1 MTRARVFVV
10 PGTAAPAAKDSS
22 VRQVGALACVG
33 IGVAAAVVALLP
45 WLATG
50 ARLPLQNLWA
60 EPTLPGDMPRA
71 LLPFGQYAI
80 ALILSLIVVGYGA
93 VGIAVRALRPRL
105 PDRAVLAAGSGAV
118 AVHVVAAA
126 QSATTVASGLQ
137 DRTASTFYLAA
148 VLAVVAGA
156 VLTGLLVLRLLAAP
170 PRAGAVIGLSLVA
183 LLSGSWL
190 AELMMGLGSGSDG
203 LALSWL
209 NVVVRWVPAVLV
221 GAAIAWGGL
230 GTRGRVLAA
239 AVSLL
244 LLWIVPAAIT
254 AVTSAA
260 GSRVLL
266 PYPSEMLGYALDVLR
281 AAMSTPGLVLPPV
294 LAAAV
299 VAAAGIVLRGL
310 LEQRLVGD
318 AA

>member
-1 MTRARVFVV
+1 M
-10 PGTAAPAAKDSS
+10 PGTAAPAATDSS
-22 VRQVGALACVG
+22 ARHLGTLACVG

-60 EPTLPGDMPRA
+60 DPTLPGDMPRA
-71 LLPFGQYAI
+71 LLPFGQYAV
-80 ALILSLIVVGYGA
+80 ALILSLIVIGYGA
-93 VGIAVRALRPRL
+93 AGIAVRALRTRL

-137 DRTASTFYLAA
+137 DRTTSTFYLAA

-156 VLTGLLVLRLLAAP
+156 VLAGLLALRLLAAP

-183 LLSGSWL
+183 LVSGSWL
-190 AELMMGLGSGSDG
+190 AELLISLGAGSDG
-203 LALSWL
+203 LAPSWL

-221 GAAIAWGGL
+221 GAAIAWGGV
-230 GTRGRVLAA
+230 GTRGRALAA
-239 AVSLL
+239 AASLL

-266 PYPSEMLGYALDVLR
+266 PYPSEISATR
-281 AAMSTPGLVLPPV
+281 S
-294 LAAAV
+294 
-299 VAAAGIVLRGL
+299 RSC
-310 LEQRLVGD
+310 EQPCPRPTSSCRRCLSQSS
-318 AA
+318 